1 MIAELF
7 AQATEALQFSFIQRA
22 LLAGSLIAVSCA
34 LLGVFLVL
42 RRFSMIGDGL
52 GHVSFGAIGLSLML
66 GLHPVYASIPVVL
79 LGSLWIMRLAGRSG
93 VQGDAAIGL
102 TSAMGV
108 ATGMML
114 AGIGGGF
121 NVDLFSYLFG
131 NILVISATEVW
142 LSLVLTVV
150 VLLAVVLFY
159 HDLFVIAFEEE
170 SAQVLGVAA
179 ERVNTLLVL
188 CTALTVVLSIRIVG
202 ILLVS
207 SLIIM
212 PGVAALRVA
221 SGFRSTLLLA
231 VVFSL
236 FSVWIGI
243 LVSYLLD
250 LPTGATIVFVNFFF
264 FLGALLVGRLG
275 ARG

>member
-1 MIAELF
+1 MLGELF
-7 AQATEALQFSFIQRA
+7 AQASEALQFAFIQRA
-22 LLAGSLIAVSCA
+22 LLAGSLIAVCCA

-42 RRFSMIGDGL
+42 RRFSLIGDGL
-52 GHVSFGAIGLSLML
+52 GHVSFGAIGLCLML
-66 GLHPVYASIPVVL
+66 GLHPVYASIPIVL
-79 LGSLWIMRLAGRSG
+79 LGSLWILRLADRSG

-102 TSAMGV
+102 TSAMGA

-114 AGIGGGF
+114 AGVGGGF

-131 NILVISATEVW
+131 NILIISATEVW
-142 LSLVLTVV
+142 LSLALTLV
-150 VLLAVVLFY
+150 VLGVVTLFY

-170 SAQVLGVAA
+170 SARVLGIASG
-179 ERVNTLLVL
+179 RINTILVL

-221 SGFRSTLLLA
+221 SGFRATLVLA
-231 VVFSL
+231 VIFSL
-236 FSVWIGI
+236 FSVWSGI
-243 LVSYLLD
+243 LVSYLAD
-250 LPTGATIVFVNFFF
+250 LPTGATIVFINFFC
-264 FLGALLVGRLG
+264 FLAALVLGRLLP
-275 ARG
+275 RG

>member
-1 MIAELF
+1 MLGDLLT
-7 AQATEALQFSFIQRA
+7 QAAEALQFAFIQRA
-22 LLAGSLIAVSCA
+22 LLAGSLIAVCCA

-42 RRFSMIGDGL
+42 RRFSLIGDGL
-52 GHVSFGAIGLSLML
+52 GHVSFGAIGLCLML
-66 GLHPVYASIPVVL
+66 GLHPVYASIPIVL
-79 LGSLWIMRLAGRSG
+79 LGSLWIMRLADRSG

-102 TSAMGV
+102 TSAMGA

-131 NILVISATEVW
+131 NILIISATEVW
-142 LSLVLTVV
+142 LSLALTMIVLGVV
-150 VLLAVVLFY
+150 TLFY

-170 SAQVLGVAA
+170 SARVLGIASG
-179 ERVNTLLVL
+179 RINTVLVL

-221 SGFRSTLLLA
+221 SGFRATLVLA
-231 VVFSL
+231 VIFSL
-236 FSVWIGI
+236 FSVWSGI
-243 LVSYLLD
+243 LISYLAD
-250 LPTGATIVFVNFFF
+250 LPTGATIVFVNFFC
-264 FLGALLVGRLG
+264 FLAALVFGRLLQ
-275 ARG
+275 RG

>member
-1 MIAELF
+1 MLGDLL
-7 AQATEALQFSFIQRA
+7 AQATEALQFAFIQRA
-22 LLAGSLIAVSCA
+22 LLAGSLIAVCCA

-42 RRFSMIGDGL
+42 RRFSLIGDGL
-52 GHVSFGAIGLSLML
+52 GHVSFGAIGLCLML
-66 GLHPVYASIPVVL
+66 GLHPVYASIPIVL
-79 LGSLWIMRLAGRSG
+79 LGSLWILRLADRSG

-102 TSAMGV
+102 TSAMGA

-131 NILVISATEVW
+131 NILVISTTEVW
-142 LSLVLTVV
+142 LSLGLTVIV
-150 VLLAVVLFY
+150 LAVVTFFY

-170 SAQVLGVAA
+170 SARVLGIASG
-179 ERVNTLLVL
+179 RINTLLVL

-221 SGFRSTLLLA
+221 SGFRATLVLA
-231 VVFSL
+231 VLFSL
-236 FSVWIGI
+236 FSVWSGI
-243 LVSYLLD
+243 LISYLAD

-264 FLGALLVGRLG
+264 FLASLAAGRLLQ
-275 ARG
+275 RG